1 MARLLPVFT
10 EGDDRMAEKSRIL
23 IVDDSASF
31 RRGMRALL
39 EIQPDMQVVGEAP
52 DGDKALEWIEKLR
65 PNLVLLD
72 AQMPGMTGVEATRL
86 IKSRW
91 PQTKV
96 ILMTMYPD
104 YRSKSIEAGT
114 DAFMTK
120 GIPPEQLLAII
131 RGISRDEESNT

>member
-1 MARLLPVFT
+1 MNNQ
-10 EGDDRMAEKSRIL
+10 SRIL
-23 IVDDSASF
+23 IVDDSPSF

-39 EIQPDMQVVGEAP
+39 EIQPDIQVVGEAP
-52 DGDKALEWIEKLR
+52 DGSKALEWIEELQ
-65 PNLVLLD
+65 PSLVLLD
-72 AQMPGMTGVEATRL
+72 AQMPGMTGVEVAQQ

-91 PQTKV
+91 PKTKV

-104 YRSKSIEAGT
+104 YRSKAIEAGA

-131 RGISRDEESNT
+131 RGISQDKETSK

>member
-1 MARLLPVFT
+1 MNNQ
-10 EGDDRMAEKSRIL
+10 SRIL
-23 IVDDSASF
+23 IVDDSPSF

-39 EIQPDMQVVGEAP
+39 EIQPDIQVVGEAP
-52 DGDKALEWIEKLR
+52 DGSKALEWIEELQ
-65 PNLVLLD
+65 PSLVLLD
-72 AQMPGMTGVEATRL
+72 AQMPGMTGVEVAQQ

-104 YRSKSIEAGT
+104 YRSKAIEAGA

-120 GIPPEQLLAII
+120 GLPPEQLLAII
-131 RGISRDEESNT
+131 RGISQDKEISQ